1 MAITTAAGISVTTV
15 TTDQQ
20 APLGFQ
26 LVVPNGDFGTQ
37 TWVYVFNDD
46 AAGQWAVGELI
57 QLDTDYALYHG
68 IQSATGALAKLRVLG
83 AAQHAIAAGSYGFIL
98 QKGRGTV
105 NGDGNLNAQGEMMVS
120 RASGRAGEMA
130 AGEEAS
136 VFGINLTASAVAGAA
151 LTCWID
157 CGP

>member
-1 MAITTAAGISVTTV
+1 MTTAAGVHQNTV
-15 TTDQQ
+15 STSQL

-26 LVVPNGDFGTQ
+26 LVVPNGDFGLQ

-46 AAGQWAVGELI
+46 AAGAWVAGELV
-57 QLDTDYALYHG
+57 QLDTDMALYNG

-98 QKGRGTV
+98 QKGRGSV
-105 NGDGNLNAQGEMMVS
+105 NTDGNLNAVGEMMVS

-136 VFGINLTASAVAGAA
+136 VFGINLTASAVAGAT
-151 LTCWID
+151 LTCLIN
-157 CGP
+157 CGT